1 MVNLDSCWLNHHS
14 SWLKIAFSLYKQHFF
29 RMVKSPSW
37 STPVTSQAAVPI
49 AGPETG
55 PRPRSAATNWGWI
68 KHQMVIWPTNQWQM
82 LFFFA
87 RNMGLTMGLTM
98 GWTVGLTMGFIS
110 NLTSFVG
117 ETWWLTMGFFIKT
130 KLVVFNWSCHTH
142 QLWYIVM
149 SSYQENLQYIIQHSS
164 NPTIYI
170 CGWLHCHVYRK
181 ECWIIC
187 ILSNNPILRY
197 VVRVPVSK
205 GYTFS
210 EGKHS

>member
-1 MVNLDSCWLNHHS
+1 MTQS
-14 SWLKIAFSLYKQHFF
+14 SFF
-29 RMVKSPSW
+29 MVKNRLFLVQTTLFSHGKISILVNAGDITGCRAHSW
-37 STPVTSQAAVPI
+37 SRNRTQASLSCHKLGMDQTSN
-49 AGPETG
+49 GDL
-55 PRPRSAATNWGWI
+55 TN
-68 KHQMVIWPTNQWQM
+68 KPMANVV
-82 LFFFA
+82 FFA
-87 RNMGLTMGLTM
+87 RNMGLTM

-142 QLWYIVM
+142 QLWYIVI